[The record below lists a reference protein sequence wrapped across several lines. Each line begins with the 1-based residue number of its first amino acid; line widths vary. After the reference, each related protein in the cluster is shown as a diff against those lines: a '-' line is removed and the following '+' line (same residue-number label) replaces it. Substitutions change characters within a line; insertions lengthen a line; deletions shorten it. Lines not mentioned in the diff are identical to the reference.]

1 MNVTN
6 DTLKQLREPLPER
19 MISWRVGSTN
29 QDKTRGQA
37 LPYIDNRIVQN
48 RLDDVVGPSNW
59 TNRYEEVIVD
69 NRLLAVRCVIGVRIG
84 DQWVEKEDAAHL
96 DDNAQGSRE
105 LAIKGVYSDAMKR
118 AAVQW
123 GIGRYL
129 YEYQAPWVVLGE
141 NKRLQEIPRLPA
153 HMLPAGDSSDQPG
166 HAPASA
172 SAEEVPAKAV
182 AKPAAKQEPSAQA
195 EPVQKPVKAA
205 APAPA
210 PAPAPAVANEAPAAE
225 DKPAASVQAEVL
237 APSHAVAAAQEA
249 PAAAP
254 PANETPAESKAADAA
269 DAAAQS
275 AQAAGGD
282 IELPADLT
290 AEQKALVDDLLAK
303 IQKLPPKM
311 IRAYITGPKGQE
323 KLTAPARDFL
333 LAKVAQKEAQ
343 AETA

>member
-153 HMLPAGDSSDQPG
+153 HMLPAGDSSDQQPG

-172 SAEEVPAKAV
+172 SAEECP
-182 AKPAAKQEPSAQA
+182 PRQLPSPLQ
-195 EPVQKPVKAA
+195 
-205 APAPA
+205 
-210 PAPAPAVANEAPAAE
+210 
-225 DKPAASVQAEVL
+225 
-237 APSHAVAAAQEA
+237 
-249 PAAAP
+249 
-254 PANETPAESKAADAA
+254 SK
-269 DAAAQS
+269 S
-275 AQAAGGD
+275 PCKS
-282 IELPADLT
+282 L
-290 AEQKALVDDLLAK
+290 
-303 IQKLPPKM
+303 
-311 IRAYITGPKGQE
+311 
-323 KLTAPARDFL
+323 
-333 LAKVAQKEAQ
+333 
-343 AETA
+343 